1 MGMIEPSALTV
12 CVACPERGGETETFI
27 DHHLQKLPLSL
38 CPLFGWRPKFDEAG
52 RDSHG
57 DGLSGRMGRWMA
69 KTLKGKTW
77 PEIRRRS
84 LVRFYRRNN
93 IDVVLA
99 EYGPIGAELADS
111 CEAAGLPLVVYFR
124 GFDAYRRD
132 ILKKNEQA
140 YRRLFDLAAGLV
152 AVSGAIR
159 NQLIRLGAP
168 GSKITVIPSG
178 VDTDVFAGARPESSD
193 PLFLAVGRLVE
204 KKGPLHTLGAF
215 EKVARSLPEAC
226 LVIIGDGPLM
236 PAVRDRLETM
246 ACKNRVTLMGAR
258 PHHVVLEQMK
268 RARALVQHS
277 VVAPDGDSEGTPN
290 SVVEAQ
296 SCGLPVV
303 ATRHMGIAE
312 VVRHEETGLLCD
324 EHDEQTMAELM
335 LQLGRDPEHA
345 AKLGRAGR
353 QRVLAEYSLSESLRR
368 LTALIVAATRPEAV
382 VKVQENV

>member
-1 MGMIEPSALTV
+1 MTEPSALTL

-27 DHHLQKLPLSL
+27 DHHLQRLPMRL
-38 CPLFGWRPKFDEAG
+38 CPLFGWRPKFDAAG
-52 RDSHG
+52 RDIYG
-57 DGLSGRMGRWMA
+57 DGLSGRMGRWMSR
-69 KTLKGKTW
+69 TLQGRTW
-77 PEIRRRS
+77 PDIRRRS
-84 LVRFYRRNN
+84 LIRFYRRNH
-93 IDVVLA
+93 IDAVLA

-111 CEAAGLPLVVYFR
+111 CEAAGLPLVVCFR
-124 GFDAYRRD
+124 GFDVYRRD

-140 YRRLFDLAAGLV
+140 YRRLFDQAAALV

-159 NQLIRLGAP
+159 DQLIRLGAP
-168 GSKITVIPSG
+168 DSKISVIPSG
-178 VDTDVFAGARPESSD
+178 VDTDVFAGARPESSE

-204 KKGPLHTLGAF
+204 KKAPLHTLGAF
-215 EKVARSLPEAC
+215 EQVARELPEAR

-246 ACKNRVTLMGAR
+246 ACRNQVTLMGAR

-303 ATRHMGIAE
+303 ATRHMGIRD
-312 VVRHEETGLLCD
+312 VVIEGKTGYLVD
-324 EHDEQTMAELM
+324 EFDMVAMAENM
-335 LQLGRDPEHA
+335 IVLGRDPDLA
-345 AKLGRAGR
+345 ARLGTEGR
-353 QRVLAEYSLSESLRR
+353 QHVVEHFALQQSISRLVELIRR
-368 LTALIVAATRPEAV
+368 SMSCPRGVRA
-382 VKVQENV
+382 